1 MSSGHDR
8 DAGQGAGDTCPL
20 LTIPL
25 RWGRFSRIQ
34 VPMAASTINN
44 YLNSG
49 DSLSRLQA
57 HAGRLL
63 RLQRQLA
70 DLLPDYLSSACK
82 VANLK
87 SDELVIHVDS
97 AGLAVKLRQAV
108 PSLLADFAHAGV
120 LLRDI
125 KVKVSVREYRPP
137 TPPAEQRHIS
147 DAARSR
153 LGELAASLPA
163 DSPLAAALKRL
174 VKSAG

>member
-1 MSSGHDR
+1 
-8 DAGQGAGDTCPL
+8 
-20 LTIPL
+20 
-25 RWGRFSRIQ
+25 
-34 VPMAASTINN
+34 MAASTINN
-44 YLNSG
+44 YLSSG

-70 DLLPDYLSSACK
+70 ELLPDYLSSACK

-87 SDELVIHVDS
+87 GDELVIHVDS

-125 KVKVSVREYRPP
+125 KVRCRCANIARRRRPRSSATSAMRHAAGSANSPPAFRP
-137 TPPAEQRHIS
+137 TPPLQR
-147 DAARSR
+147 RSN
-153 LGELAASLPA
+153 AW
-163 DSPLAAALKRL
+163 
-174 VKSAG
+174 